1 MEPTIKSTSSD
12 QYFTTTLGERYFTML
27 SLEIKS
33 TIAMIS
39 AEVGCWNLC
48 SSLVL
53 SFFFSFTSYY
63 EMLEACEVHQHH
75 EEL

>member
-1 MEPTIKSTSSD
+1 MEPTIKFTSGD
-12 QYFTTTLGERYFTML
+12 QYFTTTLGELYF
-27 SLEIKS
+27 SLFSFNIKS

-39 AEVGCWNLC
+39 AEAGCWN

-63 EMLEACEVHQHH
+63 EMLEACEVHQHR
-75 EEL
+75 EKL